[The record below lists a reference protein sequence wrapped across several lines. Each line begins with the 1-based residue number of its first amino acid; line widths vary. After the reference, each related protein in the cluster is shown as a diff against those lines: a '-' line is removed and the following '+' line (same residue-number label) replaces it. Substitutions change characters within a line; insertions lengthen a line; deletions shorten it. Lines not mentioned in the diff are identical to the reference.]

1 MADMVCSKCNVGW
14 EILEHDRY
22 CGYCGCEAFGF
33 SVKWKD
39 DPLYYKGDRTDI
51 HELTIIV
58 ENAGATQITF
68 QPIKIE
74 SGNALKLTEK
84 DKTFTVKPGKPYTT
98 EVQVDPDKLKT
109 EYPEKI
115 VICAKNVSPDPD
127 GIKSLELR
135 TLPIPEFTLK
145 PNSIPLEY
153 PKSKETVPVEFKIEY
168 QQNTFHIE
176 NIESSQGLINSFDL
190 SKAPDTVCLKFNCS
204 QLKDGLNSDILR
216 FKLCGPTKPI
226 EKHIEIHTKI
236 LPEPAKLFVPD
247 TNLEII
253 QDKEQTHTLRL
264 ENRGEDTLE
273 VNKIVLPD
281 TSGLIQLPHLEFPIP
296 IDAGQPQEVEIS
308 ISSVDVTPGPHPIK
322 LTIISNCAT
331 ASEYQY
337 TLNVKVKERE
347 PYPHYLALDFGTTNS
362 CCAYIDDNDN
372 HNLKPIPLENRNAD
386 DSGNSTIYDPT
397 IMPSSIIYRIEPEN
411 GRDYDVGSKA
421 ETDRTDSRDGPY
433 YISSVKRWL
442 GYRWHR
448 QFPNNEQFQP
458 TDVVSHILKHIINK
472 AEDYLDQQ
480 NLPSKITRCVLT
492 HPTKFNTQQQD
503 ALRQAFENIGI
514 TDLIL
519 IDEASAASMGIIFE
533 NYENLPEDYRLL
545 VYDFG
550 GGTIDIVLSQVT
562 KKGNDVTIEP
572 IARDGDPKYG
582 GDDVTQAIVDYIIGE
597 YRRRIE
603 EISPG
608 HEFDIPYCGPGQIL
622 QPSGDT
628 DIDDAIRSNSTN
640 LYRRAEEMKRE
651 LGTKSETEFTIDLNV
666 VEHDVTTTLTKFIE
680 KINKNHIQD
689 ESVLM
694 EQIREIAI
702 VKLTEGQFEFYIRR
716 ALNKTFA
723 AIDTMIADNGERLP
737 DLIVL
742 AGQSSKMRFVKQMMD
757 NHFKYKY
764 QKDIKISLDDDP
776 KTCVVMG
783 AAEFGRPFTVL
794 YEQEGVVKINNLS
807 NKTQT
812 RIGIERIRRG
822 EGSVFSEIIPKGKI
836 IPKESFNA
844 IKFLLRSRLTS
855 INVYEHFGTG
865 DNLDENKSSRIDNY
879 VLDIKKDVS
888 VEELRG
894 AKLKMAVKLNGE
906 IELTAIVGDYKQ
918 PFTVKREIPAF
929 VNKIHPTSFDIKID
943 RPQTTPVI
951 KPDKPQTISPYQQKA
966 ERAIQD
972 TRKQVMDLIRRYQ
985 EGEPIDFENTFPSK
999 SSQKVILILNMITQD
1014 LCQWTSELKQS
1025 GQTDILQTV
1034 TFAEMAIK
1042 DKLKTIRAEDIPTP
1056 ETLDPPTDVTTENE
1070 LNRTRKECADYVD
1083 KFQGT
1088 LRSYELNREIDATVS
1103 VHFILQFIKDHLFN
1117 NLARNMPFDAL
1128 PEKLDGFLQHVDLE
1142 IAPIEIGETE
1152 ADSRVHDIQGSKQTG
1167 VRRGTI
1173 AEVIQPGLM
1182 KKNDGTIVQK
1192 PVVIRGE

>member
-176 NIESSQGLINSFDL
+176 NIESSQGLINSVDL
-190 SKAPDTVCLKFNCS
+190 SKAPDTFHLEINCS
-204 QLKDGLNSDILR
+204 QLEEGFNSDTLK
-216 FKLCGPTKPI
+216 FKLRGPSKPI
-226 EKHIEIHTKI
+226 EKQIQIQAKR
-236 LPEPAKLFVPD
+236 LPEPAKLFVPE
-247 TNLEII
+247 THLEII
-253 QDKEQTHTLRL
+253 QDREQTHTLRL

-273 VNKIVLPD
+273 INKIILAD
-281 TSGLIQLPHLEFPIP
+281 TSGSVQLPHLEFPIP
-296 IDAGQPQEVEIS
+296 IEGGKEQEVEIS
-308 ISSVDVTPGPHPIK
+308 VSSVGAEPVKYPNK
-322 LTIISNCAT
+322 LTILSNCAT
-331 ASEYQY
+331 APKYQH
-337 TLNVKVKERE
+337 TLNIKVKERE
-347 PYPHYLALDFGTTNS
+347 PYLHYLAIDFGTTNS
-362 CCAYIDDNDN
+362 CCAYIDENDFN
-372 HNLKPIPLENRNAD
+372 KLKPIPLEDRTTD
-386 DSGNSTIYDPT
+386 DSGNPTIPDPT
-397 IMPSSIIYRIEPEN
+397 IMPSSIIYRVEPEN

-421 ETDRTDSRDGPY
+421 DTARTDGRDGPY

-442 GYRWHR
+442 GYGWHR
-448 QFPNNEQFQP
+448 HFPNKKEFQP
-458 TDVVSHILKHIINK
+458 TDVVSHILKHKINK
-472 AEDYLDQQ
+472 VEDHLEQQ
-480 NLPSKITRCVLT
+480 NLPSKITRCVVT
-492 HPTKFNTQQQD
+492 YPTKFNQQQQD

-519 IDEASAASMGIIFE
+519 IDEASAASMGIIIK
-533 NYENLPEDYRLL
+533 YENLPEDYRLL

-562 KKGNDVTIEP
+562 KKGDDITIEP

-582 GDDVTQAIVDYIIGE
+582 GDDVTQAIVDYIISE

-608 HEFDIPYCGPGQIL
+608 HKFDIPYCGPGQIL
-622 QPSGDT
+622 QPIGNT
-628 DIDDAIRSNSTN
+628 DVDNAVRNNSTN
-640 LYRRAEEMKRE
+640 LYRRAEEMKRD
-651 LGTKSETEFTIDLNV
+651 LGTQSETEFTININV
-666 VEHDVTTTLTKFIE
+666 VEHDVTTTLTTFIE
-680 KINKNHIQD
+680 KIIRNDIQD
-689 ESVLM
+689 ESDLQKRPQDIV
-694 EQIREIAI
+694 R
-702 VKLTEGQFEFYIRR
+702 VKLTEAQFELYIQR
-716 ALNKTFA
+716 ALYNTFA
-723 AIDTMIADNGERLP
+723 KIDTMIADTGECLP
-737 DLIVL
+737 DLVVL
-742 AGQSSKMRFVKQMMD
+742 AGQSSKMRFVKQMMAD
-757 NHFKYKY
+757 HFKNKY
-764 QKDIKISLDDDP
+764 QKDIEIHLDDNP

-783 AAEFGRPFTVL
+783 AAEYSMPYTVPII
-794 YEQEGVVKINNLS
+794 GGDVNIINLS
-807 NKTQT
+807 NKTHT
-812 RIGIERIRRG
+812 RFGITRYKLGIGN
-822 EGSVFSEIIPKGKI
+822 VFGEIIPKGKL
-836 IPKESFNA
+836 IPVESYGTTELPLKTMLIP
-844 IKFLLRSRLTS
+844 IKVL
-855 INVYEHFGTG
+855 EHFGSD
-865 DNLDENKSSRIDNY
+865 DNLD
-879 VLDIKKDVS
+879 KDKVS
-888 VEELRG
+888 PINTFNLKLPEDVTIEELRST
-894 AKLKMAVKLNGE
+894 KLKMAVKLNGE
-906 IELTAIVGDYKQ
+906 IELTAIVGDHKY
-918 PFTVKREIPAF
+918 PFTVQREIPPF
-929 VNKIHPTSFDIKID
+929 VKEIHS
-943 RPQTTPVI
+943 TTPVI
-951 KPDKPQTISPYQQKA
+951 KIEKAHPAPVIKPAKLQIISPYQREA
-966 ERAIQD
+966 EKAIQD
-972 TRKQVMDLIRRYQ
+972 ARKQVADLARRYQ
-985 EGEPIDFENTFPSK
+985 EGEPVDFENTFPAK
-999 SSQKVILILNMITQD
+999 PSQRVILILNMITQD

-1056 ETLDPPTDVTTENE
+1056 ETLDPPTDVTTKNE
-1070 LNRTRKECADYVD
+1070 LNRIRKDCDDYIN
-1083 KFQGT
+1083 KFQVT

-1103 VHFILQFIKDHLFN
+1103 VHFILQFIKDYLFN

-1142 IAPIEIGETE
+1142 IVPIKIGETE
-1152 ADSRVHDIQGSKQTG
+1152 ADSRLHDIQGSKQGG
-1167 VRRGTI
+1167 VKRGTI

-1182 KKNDGTIVQK
+1182 KKNDGAIVQK